1 MNELWGSG
9 NPTSYFPNNYFLAY
23 DDHRYAPLSS
33 PLSPFFPH
41 VPHPNTLTPSRYLKW
56 DSSVTVSQSG
66 YLTNTCNDNRNSD
79 NETPTIVG
87 EFSLS
92 VPDDVQWTSAWDPSM
107 QQAFYSQWFAAQVT
121 KYEQDTSG
129 WIFWAWKS
137 QLGDYRWSYQD
148 AVAAG
153 VIPENVASVNQ
164 NACNGY

>member
-1 MNELWGSG
+1 M
-9 NPTSYFPNNYFLAY
+9 P
-23 DDHRYAPLSS
+23 SS
-33 PLSPFFPH
+33 
-41 VPHPNTLTPSRYLKW
+41 YLKW
-56 DSSVTVSQSG
+56 DTSVTVSQSG

-107 QQAFYSQWFAAQVT
+107 QQAFYSQWFAAHVT
-121 KYEQDTSG
+121 KYEEYTNG

-153 VIPENVASVNQ
+153 VIPGNISNVNQ
-164 NACNGY
+164 AACNGY

>member
-1 MNELWGSG
+1 MMTIGEFIFIFECKQS
-9 NPTSYFPNNYFLAY
+9 
-23 DDHRYAPLSS
+23 
-33 PLSPFFPH
+33 
-41 VPHPNTLTPSRYLKW
+41 LTIPRYLKW
-56 DSSVTVSQSG
+56 DSSVSVSQSA

-79 NETPTIVG
+79 NDTPTIVG

-92 VPDDVQWTSAWDPSM
+92 VPDDVQWASAWDPST

-121 KYEQDTSG
+121 KYEQDTNG

-153 VIPENVASVNQ
+153 VIPSNVVNVNQ
-164 NACNGY
+164 NACDGY